1 MFDCRTNSMESIFCP
16 TVGYKMPS
24 KKLEMKPNAK
34 QEREGHNGECWWIW
48 VVYKKECFAGI
59 NSHSLWVIK
68 VPSKQSV

>member
-1 MFDCRTNSMESIFCP
+1 MFECRTNSMESIFCT

-34 QEREGHNGECWWIW
+34 RERDGCNGESWWMW
-48 VVYKKECFAGI
+48 VVYKKECFARI